1 MLTPHS
7 KYHTFFLHAITASN
21 ELVMSGVEALAVIG
35 VIANIINLTEFSCDV
50 VSQIKRYGENAQDV
64 PEAFRDIQAVLP
76 LISSTLVRTRDQ
88 VESGTLDDETCK
100 VLRPVLEGC
109 RKRMEQLKAIFK
121 DVMAEEGASKL
132 KRGLMAIKS
141 IRKDKEVKEIAQA
154 LDRFVAHLTH
164 YHVSEGVTS
173 REIESLKGAMSSMY
187 VEPPETQSPKTH
199 FLVPVQWSDDF
210 AGRKEVMES
219 LDSRLCLEDRHSR
232 VALVGLGGMG

>member
-1 MLTPHS
+1 
-7 KYHTFFLHAITASN
+7 
-21 ELVMSGVEALAVIG
+21 MSGVEALAIIG
-35 VIANIINLTEFSCDV
+35 VIANIINLTEFSRDV
-50 VSQIKRYGENAQDV
+50 FSQIKRYGENAQEV

-76 LISSTLVRTRDQ
+76 LISSTLTRTRNQ
-88 VESGTLDDETCK
+88 VECGTLDDDTCK

-109 RKRMEQLKAIFK
+109 QKKLEQLKAIFK

-132 KRGLMAIKS
+132 RRGLMTIKS

-164 YHVSEGVTS
+164 YHASEGVTT
-173 REIESLKGAMSSMY
+173 REIESLRGAMSSMS
-187 VEPPETQSPKTH
+187 VKQPETQSPKTH

-210 AGRKEVMES
+210 AGRKEVMEF